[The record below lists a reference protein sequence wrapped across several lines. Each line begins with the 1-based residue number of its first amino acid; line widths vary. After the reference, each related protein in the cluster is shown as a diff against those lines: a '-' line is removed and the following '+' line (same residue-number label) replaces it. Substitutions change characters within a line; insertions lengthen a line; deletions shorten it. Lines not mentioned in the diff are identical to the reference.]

1 MGRLSYA
8 QKRLGCSPYFLCL
21 GAEPLLPFNI
31 VEATWL
37 VNLPNRILSREELI
51 GYRAQALS
59 KHRTFMNNVCDWVD
73 EIKIKEL
80 KAFEKKHR
88 LVIKDWDFEPG

>member
-1 MGRLSYA
+1 
-8 QKRLGCSPYFLCL
+8 
-21 GAEPLLPFNI
+21 
-31 VEATWL
+31 
-37 VNLPNRILSREELI
+37 
-51 GYRAQALS
+51 
-59 KHRTFMNNVCDWVD
+59 MNNVHDWVD